1 MANAY
6 ELAPADAIARYR
18 AQTGAKGTTK
28 AAAQTGTANPRQ
40 QGGAKRVQS
49 SLVNYTAT
57 LTGLSPEQIKLMTP
71 AQVEA
76 VVLQRG
82 KRVFQGPMMGN
93 IPFISDIANA
103 DLRPYVMGAA
113 AGQSLQD
120 NPTGTIQLAD
130 VTTIGKLQQPSPE
143 LPLEAQAR
151 LIRQNL
157 EQAYENMPG
166 RSANAGWSIEKVQ

>member
-1 MANAY
+1 MKPVTDPALLA
-6 ELAPADAIARYR
+6 ELTTKPVAP
-18 AQTGAKGTTK
+18 K
-28 AAAQTGTANPRQ
+28 AAATAGLGNDRQ
-40 QGGAKRVQS
+40 QGGAKRTAS

-57 LTGLSPEQIKLMTP
+57 LTGLSPEQVKLMTP
-71 AQVEA
+71 EQVEQA
-76 VVLQRG
+76 VLQRG
-82 KRVFQGPMMGN
+82 KRVFQGKVMGN
-93 IPFISDIANA
+93 IPFISNIANA
-103 DLRPYVMGAA
+103 DLQPYVMGAA

-157 EQAYENMPG
+157 EQAYGNMPD
-166 RSANAGWSIEKVQ
+166 RTAKPGWSIKKVK